1 MRVKEKQKEVILG
14 QDSDFFFFFFSLW
27 AKTPDYCMPT
37 LIQVAIWPICTLAS
51 NHTHAQFHESKILT
65 LNTPES
71 PMRAYLCTKS
81 LQSCPTLCDPM
92 DCSPPGS
99 SVHKFLKLC
108 MTKPQPLERLPELIL
123 GWGPGHM
130 D

>member
-1 MRVKEKQKEVILG
+1 MVEFIYFNIANLNPSVLC
-14 QDSDFFFFFFSLW
+14 F
-27 AKTPDYCMPT
+27 AK
-37 LIQVAIWPICTLAS
+37 LL
-51 NHTHAQFHESKILT
+51 
-65 LNTPES
+65 
-71 PMRAYLCTKS
+71 YL
-81 LQSCPTLCDPM
+81 CPTLCDPM

-123 GWGPGHM
+123 GWGPGHI